1 MTYSQENSNWVLS
14 AGLSTVT
21 RPVIES
27 GFCSFGLCLEDLT
40 LIGKVLGLFIIW
52 FLQCK
57 GVDSYKLIV
66 VVTYRQGAEIK
77 KEDERRKKG
86 GRGLA
91 TNKLML

>member
-1 MTYSQENSNWVLS
+1 
-14 AGLSTVT
+14 
-21 RPVIES
+21 
-27 GFCSFGLCLEDLT
+27 